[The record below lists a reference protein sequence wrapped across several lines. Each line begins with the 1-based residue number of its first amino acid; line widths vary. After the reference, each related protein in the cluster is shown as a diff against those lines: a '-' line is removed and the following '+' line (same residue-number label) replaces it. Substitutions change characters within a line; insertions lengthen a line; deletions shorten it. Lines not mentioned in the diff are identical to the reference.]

1 MCPTNAKFA
10 KPYAPMQKFCTCLMN
25 NSKNK
30 KYNYN
35 INNNTKTA
43 T

>member
-1 MCPTNAKFA
+1 
-10 KPYAPMQKFCTCLMN
+10 MQKFCACLMN

-35 INNNTKTA
+35 INNNTKQLLKQNKTTA
-43 T
+43 K